1 MRKWLLSLA
10 GLLIIA
16 VLGYAGLS
24 FYVLQ
29 ASSPETN
36 ASCAI
41 GDSGTRI
48 PQFACRWY
56 LEHQLTSEEESGDAQ
71 SVLFLAIGAYPT
83 HPDSAQELMELALDE
98 GANINA
104 HSPRSGYTPL
114 QEAVLFNEPGLA
126 DFLLDK
132 GADPAVEDKNKGL
145 TAQEL
150 LVAIEERNPDQDL
163 SEIEARISRA
173 GL

>member
-1 MRKWLLSLA
+1 MMRRWVFSLA
-10 GLLIIA
+10 GVLIAGLLS
-16 VLGYAGLS
+16 YSGLS

-29 ASSPETN
+29 ASSPDTN

-41 GDSGTRI
+41 GDSGTHI

-56 LEHQLTSEEESGDAQ
+56 LEHQLTSEEESDDAQ

-83 HPDSAQELMELALDE
+83 HPDSAQNIMELALDE
-98 GANINA
+98 GAKING

-114 QEAVLFNEPGLA
+114 QEAILFNEPGLA
-126 DFLLDK
+126 DFLLNK

-163 SEIEARISRA
+163 SEIEERI
-173 GL
+173 GQN

>member
-98 GANINA
+98 GAQT
-104 HSPRSGYTPL
+104 STLTPPRSGYTPL

-126 DFLLDK
+126 DFSWIR
-132 GADPAVEDKNKGL
+132 GG
-145 TAQEL
+145 
-150 LVAIEERNPDQDL
+150 
-163 SEIEARISRA
+163 SRS
-173 GL
+173 GR